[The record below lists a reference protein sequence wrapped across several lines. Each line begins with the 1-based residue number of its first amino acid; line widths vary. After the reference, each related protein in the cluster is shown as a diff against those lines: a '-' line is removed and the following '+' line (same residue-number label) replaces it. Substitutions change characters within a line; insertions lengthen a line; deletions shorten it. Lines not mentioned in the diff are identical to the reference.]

1 MMSVVYVS
9 NYKQIEAENVG
20 TLLRN
25 VGHGRPPFFGE
36 ILPRAGETSQSD
48 VPTFDVAIS
57 LWDRS
62 FVGFRYPQ
70 KQTSPCSVCGSHIF
84 VDY

>member
-1 MMSVVYVS
+1 MSVVYMS

-25 VGHGRPPFFGE
+25 VGHGRPSFFGE
-36 ILPRAGETSQSD
+36 ILSLAGETSQSD

-57 LWDRS
+57 LWDQL
-62 FVGFRYPQ
+62 FAG
-70 KQTSPCSVCGSHIF
+70 
-84 VDY
+84 